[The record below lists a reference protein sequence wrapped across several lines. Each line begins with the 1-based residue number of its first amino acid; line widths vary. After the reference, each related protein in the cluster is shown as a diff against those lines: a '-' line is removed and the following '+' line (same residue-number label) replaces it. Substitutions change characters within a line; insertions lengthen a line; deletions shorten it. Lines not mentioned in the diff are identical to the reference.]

1 MSRPIQIK
9 KHPFPSLLYLEW
21 TLLAIAALTA
31 VIPPPLRPF
40 GHKPPELSICS
51 VFPDLS
57 VCSILPQLSI
67 YSLIIFALMG
77 LRLPRSN
84 QITKVIYTAIE
95 IFLILTT
102 GLFGERFAR
111 LFPVLYIILVTRSC
125 LIFQLPGR
133 LFITTL
139 SFTLFLVTTQLKYQ
153 LFNFQASPQAQ
164 AQVQERSRFFSLNWS
179 LTFGLSLVFVLLMMN
194 AVLSERHSREKL
206 AIANEKLR
214 QYAMRI
220 ENQATLEERNRI
232 AREIHD
238 SLGHSLTA
246 LNLQLETALK
256 LWQSNPIRAETF
268 LATAKELGSKALKD
282 VRQSVSTMR
291 SNPLQEQSL
300 ELAIASLSEN
310 FHRFNG
316 ILPIY
321 QINLEYSLPPEIN
334 TAIYRITQESL
345 TNISKYAYATEIKLE
360 LTTIRGNL
368 RLIIQDNGRGFDL
381 RQNTTGFGLHSMRDR
396 TLAIG
401 GEFNINSAPGSGCK
415 ITVDIPLT
423 RLT

>member
-1 MSRPIQIK
+1 MNHPIQIK

-21 TLLAIAALTA
+21 TLLAITALTA
-31 VIPPPLRPF
+31 VIPPPLRRFRP
-40 GHKPPELSICS
+40 KPPELTICGL
-51 VFPDLS
+51 FPDLS
-57 VCSILPQLSI
+57 ICNFLPELSI
-67 YSLIIFALMG
+67 YSLIFFALMG
-77 LRLPRSN
+77 LRLPRGS
-84 QITKVIYTAIE
+84 QISKVIYTGIE
-95 IFLILTT
+95 ILLILTT

-111 LFPVLYIILVTRSC
+111 LFPFLYIILVTRSC
-125 LIFQLPGR
+125 LIFNLPGR
-133 LFITTL
+133 LFVTSL
-139 SFTLFLVTTQLKYQ
+139 SFGLFLFTTQLKYQ
-153 LFNFQASPQAQ
+153 LFNLQASSQAQ
-164 AQVQERSRFFSLNWS
+164 EKFRFLSLNWS
-179 LTFGLSLVFVLLMMN
+179 LVFGLSLVFVLLMMN

-214 QYAMRI
+214 EYAMRI

-256 LWQSNPIRAETF
+256 LWQSNPGKAETF

-300 ELAIASLSEN
+300 ERAIASLAEN
-310 FHRFNG
+310 FHRSNG

-321 QINLEYSLPPEIN
+321 QINLEYPLPPEIN

-345 TNISKYAYATEIKLE
+345 TNITKYASATEVKLE
-360 LTTIRGNL
+360 LATARGNL

-381 RQNTTGFGLHSMRDR
+381 GQNTTGFGLHSMRDR
-396 TLAIG
+396 TLALG
-401 GEFNINSAPGSGCK
+401 GDFNINSTPGSGCK
-415 ITVDIPLT
+415 ITVNIPLM
-423 RLT
+423 RLR

>member
-21 TLLAIAALTA
+21 ILLSITALIA
-31 VIPPPLRPF
+31 VIPPPVRRFRP
-40 GHKPPELSICS
+40 KLPELTICGL
-51 VFPDLS
+51 FPDLS
-57 VCSILPQLSI
+57 ICNLLPELSI
-67 YSLIIFALMG
+67 YSLIVFALMG
-77 LRLPRSN
+77 LKLPTSSN
-84 QITKVIYTAIE
+84 KNKIIYTSFE
-95 IFLILTT
+95 ILLILIT

-111 LFPVLYIILVTRSC
+111 LFPFLYIILVTRSC
-125 LIFQLPGR
+125 LIFKLPGR
-133 LFITTL
+133 LFVTSL
-139 SFTLFLVTTQLKYQ
+139 SFALFLFTTQLKYQ
-153 LFNFQASPQAQ
+153 MFNFQASPQAQ
-164 AQVQERSRFFSLNWS
+164 ERFRFLSLNWS
-179 LTFGLSLVFVLLMMN
+179 LVFGLSLVFVLLMMN

-214 QYAMRI
+214 EYAMQI

-256 LWQSNPIRAETF
+256 LWQSNPGKAETF
-268 LATAKELGSKALKD
+268 LATAKELGSKALND

-300 ELAIASLSEN
+300 ERAIASLAES
-310 FHRFNG
+310 FHRSNG

-321 QINLEYSLPPEIN
+321 QINLEYPLPPEIN

-345 TNISKYAYATEIKLE
+345 TNISKYAYATEVKLE
-360 LTTIRGNL
+360 LATARGNL

-381 RQNTTGFGLHSMRDR
+381 GQNTTGFGLHSMRDR
-396 TLAIG
+396 TLALG

-415 ITVDIPLT
+415 ITVNIPLT

>member
-1 MSRPIQIK
+1 MNRPIEIK

-21 TLLAIAALTA
+21 ILLAITALTA
-31 VIPPPLRPF
+31 VIPPPLRRF
-40 GHKPPELSICS
+40 GPKPPELSICS
-51 VFPDLS
+51 IFPDLS
-57 VCSILPQLSI
+57 ICNLLPELSI

-77 LRLPRSN
+77 LSLPKSN
-84 QITKVIYTAIE
+84 QIAKVIYTVLE
-95 IFLILTT
+95 IILILTT

-125 LIFQLPGR
+125 LIFKLPGR
-133 LFITTL
+133 LFVTSL
-139 SFTLFLVTTQLKYQ
+139 SFTLFLFTTQLKYQ
-153 LFNFQASPQAQ
+153 LFNYQASPQAQ
-164 AQVQERSRFFSLNWS
+164 ERARFFSWNWS
-179 LTFGLSLVFVLLMMN
+179 LTFGLSLVFVVLMMN

-256 LWQSNPIRAETF
+256 LWQSNPGKAETF

-291 SNPLQEQSL
+291 FNPLQEQSL
-300 ELAIASLSEN
+300 ERAIASLSES
-310 FHRFNG
+310 FHRSNG

-321 QINLEYSLPPEIN
+321 QINLESSLPPEIN

-345 TNISKYAYATEIKLE
+345 TNISKYASATEVKLE
-360 LTTIRGNL
+360 LTEIRGNL

-381 RQNTTGFGLHSMRDR
+381 GQNTTGFGLHSMRDR
-396 TLAIG
+396 TLALG

-415 ITVDIPLT
+415 ITVNIPLT

>member
-21 TLLAIAALTA
+21 TLLAITALTA
-31 VIPPPLRPF
+31 VIPPPLRQFRP
-40 GHKPPELSICS
+40 KPPELSICG

-57 VCSILPQLSI
+57 GCSILPQLSI

-77 LRLPRSN
+77 LTLPRNN
-84 QITKVIYTAIE
+84 QITKVVYTVIE
-95 IFLILTT
+95 ILLILMT

-111 LFPVLYIILVTRSC
+111 LFPFLYIILVTRSC

-133 LFITTL
+133 LFVTSL
-139 SFTLFLVTTQLKYQ
+139 SFSLFLFTTQLKYQ

-164 AQVQERSRFFSLNWS
+164 ERFRFLSLNWS
-179 LTFGLSLVFVLLMMN
+179 LVFGLSLVFVLLMMN

-256 LWQSNPIRAETF
+256 LWQSNPIKAETF

-310 FHRFNG
+310 FHHSNG

-360 LTTIRGNL
+360 LTTTRGNL

-381 RQNTTGFGLHSMRDR
+381 GQNTTGFGLHSMRDR

-415 ITVDIPLT
+415 ITVNIPLT

>member
-1 MSRPIQIK
+1 MSPPIQIK

-21 TLLAIAALTA
+21 TLLAITALTA
-31 VIPPPLRPF
+31 FIPPPLRRSRPRL
-40 GHKPPELSICS
+40 PELSICG

-57 VCSILPQLSI
+57 VCSILPELSI
-67 YSLIIFALMG
+67 YSLIVFALMG
-77 LRLPRSN
+77 LKLPKNS
-84 QITKVIYTAIE
+84 QTAKITYTVIE
-95 IFLILTT
+95 ILLILMI

-111 LFPVLYIILVTRSC
+111 LFPFLYIILVTRSC

-133 LFITTL
+133 LFITGL

-153 LFNFQASPQAQ
+153 LFSFQASPQAQ
-164 AQVQERSRFFSLNWS
+164 ERFRFLSLNWS
-179 LTFGLSLVFVLLMMN
+179 LVFGLSLVFVLLMMN

-214 QYAMRI
+214 QYTLRI

-256 LWQSNPIRAETF
+256 LWQSNPGKAETF
-268 LATAKELGSKALKD
+268 LATAKELGSKALND

-300 ELAIASLSEN
+300 ERAIASLLES
-310 FHRFNG
+310 FHRSNG
-316 ILPIY
+316 ILPFY
-321 QINLEYSLPPEIN
+321 QINIEYSLPPEIN

-345 TNISKYAYATEIKLE
+345 TNISKYAYATKVEFE
-360 LTTIRGNL
+360 LTTTRGNL
-368 RLIIQDNGRGFDL
+368 QLIIQDNGRGFDL
-381 RQNTTGFGLHSMRDR
+381 GQNTTGFGLHSMRDR

-401 GEFNINSAPGSGCK
+401 GEFNINSALGSGCK
-415 ITVDIPLT
+415 ITVNIPLA

>member
-1 MSRPIQIK
+1 MNYPIQIK

-21 TLLAIAALTA
+21 ILLAITALTA
-31 VIPPPLRPF
+31 VIPPPLRRFRP
-40 GHKPPELSICS
+40 KLPELTICS
-51 VFPDLS
+51 LFPDLS
-57 VCSILPQLSI
+57 ICNLLPELSI
-67 YSLIIFALMG
+67 YSLILFALMG
-77 LRLPRSN
+77 LRLPRSS
-84 QITKVIYTAIE
+84 QTYKVIYTSIE
-95 IFLILTT
+95 ILLILTT

-111 LFPVLYIILVTRSC
+111 LFPFLYIILVTRSC
-125 LIFQLPGR
+125 LIFNLPGR
-133 LFITTL
+133 LFVTSL
-139 SFTLFLVTTQLKYQ
+139 SFGLFLFTTQLKYQ
-153 LFNFQASPQAQ
+153 LFNLQASSQAQ
-164 AQVQERSRFFSLNWS
+164 EKFRFLSLNWS
-179 LTFGLSLVFVLLMMN
+179 LVFGLSLVFVLLMMN

-214 QYAMRI
+214 EYAMRI

-256 LWQSNPIRAETF
+256 LWQSNPGKAETF
-268 LATAKELGSKALKD
+268 LATAKELGSKALND

-300 ELAIASLSEN
+300 ERAIASLAEN
-310 FHRFNG
+310 FHRSNG

-321 QINLEYSLPPEIN
+321 QINLEYPLPPEIN

-345 TNISKYAYATEIKLE
+345 TNITKYAYATEVKLE
-360 LTTIRGNL
+360 LATIRGNL

-381 RQNTTGFGLHSMRDR
+381 EQNTTGFGLHSMRDR
-396 TLAIG
+396 TLALG
-401 GEFNINSAPGSGCK
+401 GDFNINSTPGSGCK
-415 ITVDIPLT
+415 ITVNIPLM
-423 RLT
+423 RLR

>member
-1 MSRPIQIK
+1 MSILIQIK

-21 TLLAIAALTA
+21 ILLAITALTA
-31 VIPPPLRPF
+31 VIPPPLRRF
-40 GHKPPELSICS
+40 HHKPPELSICS

-57 VCSILPQLSI
+57 ICNLLPELSI
-67 YSLIIFALMG
+67 YTLIIFALMG
-77 LRLPRSN
+77 LWLPKSN
-84 QITKVIYTAIE
+84 QRTKVIYTI
-95 IFLILTT
+95 IQILLILMT

-111 LFPVLYIILVTRSC
+111 LFPFLYIILVTRSC

-133 LFITTL
+133 LFITGL
-139 SFTLFLVTTQLKYQ
+139 SFTLFLLTTQLKYQ
-153 LFNFQASPQAQ
+153 LFSLQSSSQAQ
-164 AQVQERSRFFSLNWS
+164 ERFRFFSLNWS
-179 LTFGLSLVFVLLMMN
+179 LGFALSLVFVLLMMN

-214 QYAMRI
+214 QYATRI

-256 LWQSNPIRAETF
+256 LWQSNPVKAETF

-282 VRQSVSTMR
+282 VRQSVSAMR
-291 SNPLQEQSL
+291 FNPLQEQSL
-300 ELAIASLSEN
+300 ELAIASLAEN
-310 FHRFNG
+310 FHRSNG

-321 QINLEYSLPPEIN
+321 QINLEYPLPPEIN
-334 TAIYRITQESL
+334 TGIYRITQESL
-345 TNISKYAYATEIKLE
+345 TNIFKYAYPTEVKLE
-360 LTTIRGNL
+360 LTTARGNL
-368 RLIIQDNGRGFDL
+368 RLIIQDNGRGFDV

-396 TLAIG
+396 TLALG
-401 GEFNINSAPGSGCK
+401 GEFNINSTPGSGCK
-415 ITVDIPLT
+415 ITVNIPLT
-423 RLT
+423 RL

>member
-21 TLLAIAALTA
+21 TLLAITALTA
-31 VIPPPLRPF
+31 VIPPPLRRFRP
-40 GHKPPELSICS
+40 KPPELSICS
-51 VFPDLS
+51 AFPDLS
-57 VCSILPQLSI
+57 VCSILPELSI
-67 YSLIIFALMG
+67 CSLIIFALMG
-77 LRLPRSN
+77 LRLPRNN

-95 IFLILTT
+95 ILLILII

-111 LFPVLYIILVTRSC
+111 LFPFLYIILVTRSC
-125 LIFQLPGR
+125 LIFQLNGR
-133 LFITTL
+133 LFVTALSFALYLITT
-139 SFTLFLVTTQLKYQ
+139 QIKYQ

-164 AQVQERSRFFSLNWS
+164 ERYRFLILNSSLV
-179 LTFGLSLVFVLLMMN
+179 FGLSLVFVLLMMN
-194 AVLSERHSREKL
+194 AVLSERQSREKL
-206 AIANEKLR
+206 ALANEKLR
-214 QYAMRI
+214 QYAMQI

-256 LWQSNPIRAETF
+256 LWQSNPGKAETF

-300 ELAIASLSEN
+300 EDAIASISKN

-345 TNISKYAYATEIKLE
+345 TNISKYAYATEVKLE
-360 LTTIRGNL
+360 LTTTKGNL
-368 RLIIQDNGRGFDL
+368 QLIIQDNGKGFDVG
-381 RQNTTGFGLHSMRDR
+381 QNTTGFGLHSMRDR
-396 TLAIG
+396 TLALG
-401 GEFNINSAPGSGCK
+401 GKFNINSTLGSGCK
-415 ITVDIPLT
+415 ITVNIPLT

>member
-1 MSRPIQIK
+1 MNHPIEIK

-21 TLLAIAALTA
+21 ILLAITALTA
-31 VIPPPLRPF
+31 VIPPPLRRF
-40 GHKPPELSICS
+40 GPKPPELSICGI
-51 VFPDLS
+51 FPDLS
-57 VCSILPQLSI
+57 ICNLLPELSI

-77 LRLPRSN
+77 LSLPKSN
-84 QITKVIYTAIE
+84 QITKVIYTVLE
-95 IFLILTT
+95 IILILTT

-125 LIFQLPGR
+125 LIFKLPGR
-133 LFITTL
+133 LFVTSL
-139 SFTLFLVTTQLKYQ
+139 SFTLFLFTTQLKYQ
-153 LFNFQASPQAQ
+153 LFNYQASPQAQ
-164 AQVQERSRFFSLNWS
+164 ERARFFSWNWS
-179 LTFGLSLVFVLLMMN
+179 LTFGLSLVFVVLMMN

-214 QYAMRI
+214 QYAMQI

-256 LWQSNPIRAETF
+256 LWQSNPGKAETF

-291 SNPLQEQSL
+291 FNPLQEQSL
-300 ELAIASLSEN
+300 ERAIASLSES
-310 FHRFNG
+310 FHRSNG

-321 QINLEYSLPPEIN
+321 QINLESSLPPEIN

-345 TNISKYAYATEIKLE
+345 TNISKYAYATEVKLE
-360 LTTIRGNL
+360 LTEIRGNL

-381 RQNTTGFGLHSMRDR
+381 GQNTTGFGLHSMRDR
-396 TLAIG
+396 TLALG
-401 GEFNINSAPGSGCK
+401 GEFNINSTPGSGCK
-415 ITVDIPLT
+415 ITVNIPLT

>member
-21 TLLAIAALTA
+21 ILLSITALIA
-31 VIPPPLRPF
+31 VIPPPVRRRP
-40 GHKPPELSICS
+40 KLPELTICGL
-51 VFPDLS
+51 FPDLS
-57 VCSILPQLSI
+57 VCNLLPELSI
-67 YSLIIFALMG
+67 YSLIVFALMG
-77 LRLPRSN
+77 LKLPASSN
-84 QITKVIYTAIE
+84 RNKIIYTVFGIL
-95 IFLILTT
+95 LILIT

-111 LFPVLYIILVTRSC
+111 LFPFLYIILVTRSC
-125 LIFQLPGR
+125 LIFKLPGR
-133 LFITTL
+133 LFVTSL
-139 SFTLFLVTTQLKYQ
+139 SFALFLFTTQLKYQ
-153 LFNFQASPQAQ
+153 MFNFQASPQAQ
-164 AQVQERSRFFSLNWS
+164 ERFRFLSLNWS
-179 LTFGLSLVFVLLMMN
+179 LVFGLSLVFVLLMMN

-214 QYAMRI
+214 QYAMQI

-256 LWQSNPIRAETF
+256 LWQSNPGKAETF
-268 LATAKELGSKALKD
+268 LATAKELGSKALND

-300 ELAIASLSEN
+300 ERAIASLAES
-310 FHRFNG
+310 FHRSNG

-321 QINLEYSLPPEIN
+321 QINLEYPLPPEIN

-345 TNISKYAYATEIKLE
+345 TNISKYAYATEVKLE
-360 LTTIRGNL
+360 LATARGNL
-368 RLIIQDNGRGFDL
+368 RLIILDNGRGFDL
-381 RQNTTGFGLHSMRDR
+381 GQNTTGFGLHSMRDR
-396 TLAIG
+396 TLALG

-415 ITVDIPLT
+415 ITVNIPLT

>member
-1 MSRPIQIK
+1 MNHPIKIK

-21 TLLAIAALTA
+21 ILLAITALTA
-31 VIPPPLRPF
+31 VIPPPLRRFRP
-40 GHKPPELSICS
+40 KPPELTICGL
-51 VFPDLS
+51 FPDLS
-57 VCSILPQLSI
+57 ICDLLPELSI
-67 YSLIIFALMG
+67 YSLILFALMG

-84 QITKVIYTAIE
+84 QIYKVIYTVIE
-95 IFLILTT
+95 VLLILIT
-102 GLFGERFAR
+102 GLFGERFSR
-111 LFPVLYIILVTRSC
+111 LFPFLYIILVTRSC
-125 LIFQLPGR
+125 LVFNLPGR
-133 LFITTL
+133 LFVTSL
-139 SFTLFLVTTQLKYQ
+139 SFVLFLLTTQLKYQ
-153 LFNFQASPQAQ
+153 LFNLQTSPQAQ
-164 AQVQERSRFFSLNWS
+164 EKFRFLILNSSLV
-179 LTFGLSLVFVLLMMN
+179 FGLSLVFVLLMMN

-214 QYAMRI
+214 EYAMRI

-256 LWQSNPIRAETF
+256 LWQSNPGKAETF

-300 ELAIASLSEN
+300 ERAIASLLEN
-310 FHRFNG
+310 FHRSNG

-345 TNISKYAYATEIKLE
+345 TNITKYAYATEIKLE
-360 LTTIRGNL
+360 LATARGNL

-381 RQNTTGFGLHSMRDR
+381 GQNTTGFGLHSMRDR
-396 TLAIG
+396 TLALG

-415 ITVDIPLT
+415 ITVNIPLM
-423 RLT
+423 RLR

>member
-21 TLLAIAALTA
+21 ILLSITALIA
-31 VIPPPLRPF
+31 VIPPPLRRFRP
-40 GHKPPELSICS
+40 KLPEITICGL
-51 VFPDLS
+51 FPDLS
-57 VCSILPQLSI
+57 ICNLLPELSI
-67 YSLIIFALMG
+67 YSLIVFALMG
-77 LRLPRSN
+77 LKLPTSSN
-84 QITKVIYTAIE
+84 RNKIIYTLFGIL
-95 IFLILTT
+95 LILIT

-111 LFPVLYIILVTRSC
+111 LFPFLYIILVTRSC
-125 LIFQLPGR
+125 LIFKLPGR
-133 LFITTL
+133 LFVTSL
-139 SFTLFLVTTQLKYQ
+139 SFTLFLFTTQLKYQ
-153 LFNFQASPQAQ
+153 MFNFQASPQAQ
-164 AQVQERSRFFSLNWS
+164 ERFRFLSLNWS
-179 LTFGLSLVFVLLMMN
+179 LVFGLSLVFVLLMMN

-214 QYAMRI
+214 QYAMQI

-256 LWQSNPIRAETF
+256 LWQSNPGKAETF
-268 LATAKELGSKALKD
+268 LATAKELGSKALND

-300 ELAIASLSEN
+300 ERAIASLAES
-310 FHRFNG
+310 FHRSNG

-321 QINLEYSLPPEIN
+321 QINLEYPLPPEIN

-345 TNISKYAYATEIKLE
+345 TNISKYAYATEVKLE
-360 LTTIRGNL
+360 LATARGNL

-381 RQNTTGFGLHSMRDR
+381 GQNTTGFGLHSMRDR
-396 TLAIG
+396 TLALG

-415 ITVDIPLT
+415 ITVNIPLT

>member
-1 MSRPIQIK
+1 MSRPIEIK

-21 TLLAIAALTA
+21 TLLAITALTA
-31 VIPPPLRPF
+31 VIPPPLRRFRP
-40 GHKPPELSICS
+40 KPLELSICGA
-51 VFPDLS
+51 FPDLS
-57 VCSILPQLSI
+57 VCSILPELSI
-67 YSLIIFALMG
+67 YSLIIFAAMG
-77 LRLPRSN
+77 LTLPRKN
-84 QITKVIYTAIE
+84 QTTKVIYTVIE
-95 IFLILTT
+95 ILLILII

-111 LFPVLYIILVTRSC
+111 LFPFLYIILVTRSC
-125 LIFQLPGR
+125 LIFQLNGR
-133 LFITTL
+133 LFVTSL
-139 SFTLFLVTTQLKYQ
+139 SFALFLVTTQLKYQ

-164 AQVQERSRFFSLNWS
+164 ERYRFLILNSSLV
-179 LTFGLSLVFVLLMMN
+179 FGLSLVFVLLMMN
-194 AVLSERHSREKL
+194 AVLSERQSREKL
-206 AIANEKLR
+206 ALANDKLR
-214 QYAMRI
+214 QYAMQI

-256 LWQSNPIRAETF
+256 LWQSNPGKAETF

-300 ELAIASLSEN
+300 EDAIASLSEN
-310 FHRFNG
+310 FYRFNG

-321 QINLEYSLPPEIN
+321 KINLEYSLPPEIN

-345 TNISKYAYATEIKLE
+345 TNISKYAYATEVKLE
-360 LTTIRGNL
+360 LTTTKGNL
-368 RLIIQDNGRGFDL
+368 QLIIQDNGKGFDVG
-381 RQNTTGFGLHSMRDR
+381 QNTTGFGLHSMRDR
-396 TLAIG
+396 TLALG
-401 GEFNINSAPGSGCK
+401 GQFNINSALGSGCK
-415 ITVDIPLT
+415 ITVNIPLT

>member
-1 MSRPIQIK
+1 MNSQFKIN

-21 TLLAIAALTA
+21 ILLAITALTA
-31 VIPPPLRPF
+31 VIPPPLRRFHP
-40 GHKPPELSICS
+40 KPPELSICGT
-51 VFPDLS
+51 FPNLS
-57 VCSILPQLSI
+57 VCNLLPELSI
-67 YSLIIFALMG
+67 YSLVIFALMG
-77 LRLPRSN
+77 LILP
-84 QITKVIYTAIE
+84 TKSKTSKIIYTITE
-95 IFLILTT
+95 ISLILTT

-111 LFPVLYIILVTRSC
+111 LFPFLYIILVTRSC
-125 LIFQLPGR
+125 LIFNLPGR
-133 LFITTL
+133 LFVTSL
-139 SFTLFLVTTQLKYQ
+139 SFTLFLFTTQLKYQ
-153 LFNFQASPQAQ
+153 LFNLQASPQAQ
-164 AQVQERSRFFSLNWS
+164 EKFRFLSLNWS
-179 LTFGLSLVFVLLMMN
+179 LVFGLSLVFVLLMMN

-214 QYAMRI
+214 EYAMRV

-256 LWQSNPIRAETF
+256 LWQSNPGKAETF

-291 SNPLQEQSL
+291 YNPLQEQSL
-300 ELAIASLSEN
+300 DSAIASLSEN
-310 FHRFNG
+310 FHRSNG
-316 ILPIY
+316 ILPIC

-334 TAIYRITQESL
+334 TAIYRIIQESL
-345 TNISKYAYATEIKLE
+345 TNITKYGYATEVKLE
-360 LTTIRGNL
+360 LTTTRGNL

-381 RQNTTGFGLHSMRDR
+381 GQNTTGFGLHSMRDR
-396 TLAIG
+396 TLALG

-415 ITVDIPLT
+415 ITVNIPLM
-423 RLT
+423 RLR

>member
-1 MSRPIQIK
+1 MNYPIQIK

-21 TLLAIAALTA
+21 TLLAITALIA
-31 VIPPPLRPF
+31 VIPPPLRRFRP
-40 GHKPPELSICS
+40 KLPELTICGL
-51 VFPDLS
+51 FPDLS
-57 VCSILPQLSI
+57 ICNFLPELSI

-77 LRLPRSN
+77 LRLPKNN
-84 QITKVIYTAIE
+84 QKSKIIYTAIE
-95 IFLILTT
+95 ILLILTT

-111 LFPVLYIILVTRSC
+111 LFPFLYIILVTRSC
-125 LIFQLPGR
+125 LIFQLNGR
-133 LFITTL
+133 LFVTSL
-139 SFTLFLVTTQLKYQ
+139 SFALFLVTLQLKYQ

-164 AQVQERSRFFSLNWS
+164 ERYRFLILNSSLV
-179 LTFGLSLVFVLLMMN
+179 FGLSLVFVLLMMN
-194 AVLSERHSREKL
+194 AVLSERQSREKL

-214 QYAMRI
+214 EYAMRI

-256 LWQSNPIRAETF
+256 LWQSNPAKAEAF
-268 LATAKELGSKALKD
+268 LATAKELGSKALND

-300 ELAIASLSEN
+300 ERAIASLAEN
-310 FHRFNG
+310 FHRSNG
-316 ILPIY
+316 ILPIC

-345 TNISKYAYATEIKLE
+345 TNITKYAYATEVKLE
-360 LTTIRGNL
+360 LTTIRENL
-368 RLIIQDNGRGFDL
+368 RLRIQDNGRGFDL
-381 RQNTTGFGLHSMRDR
+381 GQNTTGFGLHSMRDR
-396 TLAIG
+396 TLALG
-401 GEFNINSAPGSGCK
+401 GDFNINSTPGFGCK
-415 ITVDIPLT
+415 ITVNIPLM
-423 RLT
+423 RLR

>member
-1 MSRPIQIK
+1 MSHPISIK

-21 TLLAIAALTA
+21 ILLTITALIG
-31 VIPPPLRPF
+31 VIPPPLRRFRPR
-40 GHKPPELSICS
+40 HTELSICGA
-51 VFPDLS
+51 FPDLS
-57 VCSILPQLSI
+57 ICNLLPELSI

-77 LRLPRSN
+77 LWLPKNNRKS
-84 QITKVIYTAIE
+84 KLIYTI
-95 IFLILTT
+95 IQIILILLT
-102 GLFGERFAR
+102 GLVGERFAR
-111 LFPVLYIILVTRSC
+111 LFPFLYIILVTRSC

-133 LFITTL
+133 LFMTSL
-139 SFTLFLVTTQLKYQ
+139 SFTLFLLTTQLKYQ
-153 LFNFQASPQAQ
+153 LFSFQSSPQAQ
-164 AQVQERSRFFSLNWS
+164 ERFRFLSLNWS
-179 LTFGLSLVFVLLMMN
+179 LVFGLSLVFVLLMMN

-256 LWQSNPIRAETF
+256 LWPSNPMKAETF

-300 ELAIASLSEN
+300 ERAIAGLAED
-310 FHRFNG
+310 FHRSNG

-345 TNISKYAYATEIKLE
+345 TNISKYASATEIKIE
-360 LTTIRGNL
+360 LTTIRSNL
-368 RLIIQDNGRGFDL
+368 RLIIQDNGRGFDIN
-381 RQNTTGFGLHSMRDR
+381 QNTTGFGLHSMRDR
-396 TLAIG
+396 TLALG
-401 GEFNINSAPGSGCK
+401 GEFNINTTPGYGCK
-415 ITVDIPLT
+415 ITVHIPLT

>member
-1 MSRPIQIK
+1 MNYPIQIK

-21 TLLAIAALTA
+21 ILLAITALIA
-31 VIPPPLRPF
+31 VIPPPLRRFRP
-40 GHKPPELSICS
+40 KLPELTICS
-51 VFPDLS
+51 LFPDLS
-57 VCSILPQLSI
+57 ICNLLPELSI
-67 YSLIIFALMG
+67 YSLILFALMG
-77 LRLPRSN
+77 LRLPKSS
-84 QITKVIYTAIE
+84 QTSKVIYTVIE
-95 IFLILTT
+95 ILLILIT

-111 LFPVLYIILVTRSC
+111 LFPFLYIILVTRSC
-125 LIFQLPGR
+125 LIFNLPGR
-133 LFITTL
+133 LFVTSL
-139 SFTLFLVTTQLKYQ
+139 SFGLFLFTTQLKYQ
-153 LFNFQASPQAQ
+153 LFNLQASSQAQ
-164 AQVQERSRFFSLNWS
+164 EKFRFLTLNWS
-179 LTFGLSLVFVLLMMN
+179 LVFGLSLVFVLLMMN

-214 QYAMRI
+214 EYAMRI

-256 LWQSNPIRAETF
+256 LWQSNPGKAETF
-268 LATAKELGSKALKD
+268 LATAKELGSKALND

-300 ELAIASLSEN
+300 ERAIASLAEN
-310 FHRFNG
+310 FHRSNG
-316 ILPIY
+316 ILPIC

-345 TNISKYAYATEIKLE
+345 TNITKYAYATEVKLE
-360 LTTIRGNL
+360 LATIRGNL

-381 RQNTTGFGLHSMRDR
+381 GQNTTGFGLHSMRDR
-396 TLAIG
+396 TLALG
-401 GEFNINSAPGSGCK
+401 GDFNINSTPGSGCK
-415 ITVDIPLT
+415 ITVNIPLM
-423 RLT
+423 RLR

>member
-1 MSRPIQIK
+1 MSHPIQIK

-21 TLLAIAALTA
+21 ILLSITALIA
-31 VIPPPLRPF
+31 VIPPPVRRFRP
-40 GHKPPELSICS
+40 KLPELTICGL
-51 VFPDLS
+51 FPDLS
-57 VCSILPQLSI
+57 ICNLLPELSI
-67 YSLIIFALMG
+67 YSLIVFALMG
-77 LRLPRSN
+77 LKLPTSSN
-84 QITKVIYTAIE
+84 RNKIIYTVFGIL
-95 IFLILTT
+95 LILIT

-111 LFPVLYIILVTRSC
+111 LFPFLYIILVTRSC
-125 LIFQLPGR
+125 LIFKLPGR
-133 LFITTL
+133 LFVTSL
-139 SFTLFLVTTQLKYQ
+139 SFALFLFTTQLKYQ
-153 LFNFQASPQAQ
+153 MFNFQASPQAQ
-164 AQVQERSRFFSLNWS
+164 ERFRFLSLNWS
-179 LTFGLSLVFVLLMMN
+179 LVFGLSLVFVLLMMN

-214 QYAMRI
+214 QYAMQI

-256 LWQSNPIRAETF
+256 LWQSNPGKAETF
-268 LATAKELGSKALKD
+268 LATAKELGSKALND

-300 ELAIASLSEN
+300 EHAIASLAES
-310 FHRFNG
+310 FHRSNG

-321 QINLEYSLPPEIN
+321 QINLEYPLPPEIN

-345 TNISKYAYATEIKLE
+345 TNISKYAYATEVKLE
-360 LTTIRGNL
+360 LATARGNL

-381 RQNTTGFGLHSMRDR
+381 GQNTTGFGLHSMRDR
-396 TLAIG
+396 TLALG

-415 ITVDIPLT
+415 ITVNIPLT

>member
-21 TLLAIAALTA
+21 TLLAITALTA
-31 VIPPPLRPF
+31 VIPPPLRQFHPK
-40 GHKPPELSICS
+40 HPPPELSICG

-57 VCSILPQLSI
+57 VCSILPELSI

-77 LRLPRSN
+77 LILPSSN
-84 QITKVIYTAIE
+84 QLTKVIYTAIE
-95 IFLILTT
+95 ILLILTT

-139 SFTLFLVTTQLKYQ
+139 SFALFLVTTQLKYQ

-164 AQVQERSRFFSLNWS
+164 ERSRFFSFNWS

-300 ELAIASLSEN
+300 ERAIASLSEN
-310 FHRFNG
+310 FHRSNG

-345 TNISKYAYATEIKLE
+345 TNISKYAQATEVKLE
-360 LTTIRGNL
+360 LTEMRGNL

-415 ITVDIPLT
+415 ITVNIPLT
-423 RLT
+423 RLI

>member
-1 MSRPIQIK
+1 MNSQFKIN

-21 TLLAIAALTA
+21 ILLAITALTA
-31 VIPPPLRPF
+31 VIPPPLRRFHP
-40 GHKPPELSICS
+40 KPPELSICGT
-51 VFPDLS
+51 FPDLS
-57 VCSILPQLSI
+57 VCNLLPELSI
-67 YSLIIFALMG
+67 YSLVIFALMG
-77 LRLPRSN
+77 LILP
-84 QITKVIYTAIE
+84 TKSKTSKIIYTVVE
-95 IFLILTT
+95 ISLILTT

-111 LFPVLYIILVTRSC
+111 LFPFLYIILVTRSC
-125 LIFQLPGR
+125 LIFNLPGR
-133 LFITTL
+133 LFVTSL
-139 SFTLFLVTTQLKYQ
+139 SFTLFLFTTQLKYQ
-153 LFNFQASPQAQ
+153 LFNLQASPQAQ
-164 AQVQERSRFFSLNWS
+164 EKFRFLSLNWS
-179 LTFGLSLVFVLLMMN
+179 LVFGLSLVFVLLMMN

-214 QYAMRI
+214 EYAMRI

-256 LWQSNPIRAETF
+256 LWQSNPGKAETF

-291 SNPLQEQSL
+291 YNPLQEQSL
-300 ELAIASLSEN
+300 DSAIASLSEN
-310 FHRFNG
+310 FHRSNG
-316 ILPIY
+316 ILPIC

-334 TAIYRITQESL
+334 TAIYRIIQESL
-345 TNISKYAYATEIKLE
+345 TNITKYGYATEVKLE
-360 LTTIRGNL
+360 LTTTRGNL

-381 RQNTTGFGLHSMRDR
+381 GQNTTGFGLHSMRDR
-396 TLAIG
+396 TLALG

-415 ITVDIPLT
+415 ITVNIPLM
-423 RLT
+423 RLR

>member
-1 MSRPIQIK
+1 MNSQFKIN

-21 TLLAIAALTA
+21 ILLAITALTA
-31 VIPPPLRPF
+31 VIPPPLRRFHP
-40 GHKPPELSICS
+40 KPPELSICGT
-51 VFPDLS
+51 FPDLS
-57 VCSILPQLSI
+57 VCNLLPELSI
-67 YSLIIFALMG
+67 YSLVIFALMG
-77 LRLPRSN
+77 LILP
-84 QITKVIYTAIE
+84 TKSKTSKIIYTVVE
-95 IFLILTT
+95 ILLILTT

-111 LFPVLYIILVTRSC
+111 LFPFLYIILVTRSC
-125 LIFQLPGR
+125 LIFNLPGR
-133 LFITTL
+133 LFVTSL
-139 SFTLFLVTTQLKYQ
+139 SFTLFLFTTQLKYQ
-153 LFNFQASPQAQ
+153 LFNLQASPQAQ
-164 AQVQERSRFFSLNWS
+164 EKFRFLSLNWS
-179 LTFGLSLVFVLLMMN
+179 LVFGLSLVFVLLMMN

-214 QYAMRI
+214 EYAMRI

-256 LWQSNPIRAETF
+256 LWQSNPGKAETF

-291 SNPLQEQSL
+291 YNPLQEQSL
-300 ELAIASLSEN
+300 DSAIASLSEN
-310 FHRFNG
+310 FHRSNG
-316 ILPIY
+316 ILPIC

-334 TAIYRITQESL
+334 TAIYRIIQESL
-345 TNISKYAYATEIKLE
+345 TNITKYGYATEVKLE
-360 LTTIRGNL
+360 LTTTRGNL

-381 RQNTTGFGLHSMRDR
+381 GQNTTGFGLHSMRDR
-396 TLAIG
+396 TLALG

-415 ITVDIPLT
+415 ITVNIPLM
-423 RLT
+423 RLR

>member
-21 TLLAIAALTA
+21 ILLSITALIA
-31 VIPPPLRPF
+31 VIPPPVRRRP
-40 GHKPPELSICS
+40 KLPELTICGL
-51 VFPDLS
+51 FPDLS
-57 VCSILPQLSI
+57 ICNLLPELSI
-67 YSLIIFALMG
+67 YSLIVFALMG
-77 LRLPRSN
+77 LKLPTSSN
-84 QITKVIYTAIE
+84 RNKIIYT
-95 IFLILTT
+95 IFGILLILIT

-111 LFPVLYIILVTRSC
+111 LFPFLYIILVTRSC
-125 LIFQLPGR
+125 LIFKLPGR
-133 LFITTL
+133 LFVTSL
-139 SFTLFLVTTQLKYQ
+139 SFTLFLFTTQLKYQ
-153 LFNFQASPQAQ
+153 MFNFQASPQAQ
-164 AQVQERSRFFSLNWS
+164 ERFRFLSLNWS
-179 LTFGLSLVFVLLMMN
+179 LVFGLSLVFVLLMMN

-214 QYAMRI
+214 QYAMQI

-256 LWQSNPIRAETF
+256 LWQSNPGKAETF
-268 LATAKELGSKALKD
+268 LATAKELGSKALND

-300 ELAIASLSEN
+300 ERAIASLAES
-310 FHRFNG
+310 FHRSNG

-321 QINLEYSLPPEIN
+321 QINLEYPLPPEIN

-345 TNISKYAYATEIKLE
+345 TNISKYAYATEVKLE
-360 LTTIRGNL
+360 LATARGNL

-381 RQNTTGFGLHSMRDR
+381 GQNTTGFGLHSMRDR
-396 TLAIG
+396 TLALG

-415 ITVDIPLT
+415 ITVNIPLT

>member
-1 MSRPIQIK
+1 MNRSIQIK

-21 TLLAIAALTA
+21 ILLTITALIA
-31 VIPPPLRPF
+31 VIPPPLRRFRPRS
-40 GHKPPELSICS
+40 PELSICGT
-51 VFPDLS
+51 FPDLS
-57 VCSILPQLSI
+57 ICNLLPELSI
-67 YSLIIFALMG
+67 YSLIVFALMG
-77 LRLPRSN
+77 LILPSNN
-84 QITKVIYTAIE
+84 QISKVIYTVVE
-95 IFLILTT
+95 ILLILTT
-102 GLFGERFAR
+102 GLFGERFSR
-111 LFPVLYIILVTRSC
+111 LFPFLYIILVTRSC
-125 LIFQLPGR
+125 LIFKLPGR
-133 LFITTL
+133 LFVTSL
-139 SFTLFLVTTQLKYQ
+139 SFILFLLTTQLKYQ

-164 AQVQERSRFFSLNWS
+164 ERSRFFSLNWS
-179 LTFGLSLVFVLLMMN
+179 LVFGLSLVFVLLMMN

-214 QYAMRI
+214 QYAMQI

-256 LWQSNPIRAETF
+256 LWQSNPSKAETF

-300 ELAIASLSEN
+300 ELAIASLSES
-310 FHRFNG
+310 FYRSNG

-321 QINLEYSLPPEIN
+321 QINLQYSLPPEIN

-345 TNISKYAYATEIKLE
+345 TNISKYAQATEVKLE
-360 LTTIRGNL
+360 LTEMRGNL
-368 RLIIQDNGRGFDL
+368 RLIIQDNGRGFAL
-381 RQNTTGFGLHSMRDR
+381 GQNTTGFGLHSMRDR
-396 TLAIG
+396 TLALG
-401 GEFNINSAPGSGCK
+401 GEFNINSALGSGCK
-415 ITVDIPLT
+415 ITVNIPLA

>member
-21 TLLAIAALTA
+21 ILLSITALIA
-31 VIPPPLRPF
+31 VIPPPLRRFRP
-40 GHKPPELSICS
+40 KLPEITICGL
-51 VFPDLS
+51 FPDLS
-57 VCSILPQLSI
+57 ICNLLPELSI
-67 YSLIIFALMG
+67 YSLIVFALMG
-77 LRLPRSN
+77 LKLPTGSN
-84 QITKVIYTAIE
+84 RNKIIYTITG
-95 IFLILTT
+95 ILLILIT

-111 LFPVLYIILVTRSC
+111 LFPFLYIILVTRSC
-125 LIFQLPGR
+125 LIFKLPGR
-133 LFITTL
+133 LFVTSL
-139 SFTLFLVTTQLKYQ
+139 SFTLFLFTTQLKYQ
-153 LFNFQASPQAQ
+153 MFNFQASPQAQ
-164 AQVQERSRFFSLNWS
+164 ERFRFLSLNWS
-179 LTFGLSLVFVLLMMN
+179 LVFGLSLVFVLLMMN

-214 QYAMRI
+214 QYAMQI

-256 LWQSNPIRAETF
+256 LWQSNPNKAETF
-268 LATAKELGSKALKD
+268 LATAKELGSKALND

-300 ELAIASLSEN
+300 ERAIASLAES
-310 FHRFNG
+310 FHRSNG

-321 QINLEYSLPPEIN
+321 QINLEYPLPPEIN

-345 TNISKYAYATEIKLE
+345 TNISKYAYATEVKLE
-360 LTTIRGNL
+360 LVTARGNL

-381 RQNTTGFGLHSMRDR
+381 GQNTTGFGLHSMRDR
-396 TLAIG
+396 TLALG

-415 ITVDIPLT
+415 ITVNIPLT

>member
-1 MSRPIQIK
+1 MNSQLKIN
-9 KHPFPSLLYLEW
+9 KHPFPSLLYLEGI
-21 TLLAIAALTA
+21 LLTITALIA
-31 VIPPPLRPF
+31 VIPPPLQRFRP
-40 GHKPPELSICS
+40 KPLEQSICG

-57 VCSILPQLSI
+57 VCNLLPELSI

-77 LRLPRSN
+77 LFLPIKSKKAK
-84 QITKVIYTAIE
+84 IIYTIVE
-95 IFLILTT
+95 IILILIT
-102 GLFGERFAR
+102 GFFGERFAR
-111 LFPVLYIILVTRSC
+111 VFPFLYIILVTRSC
-125 LIFQLPGR
+125 LIFNLPGR
-133 LFITTL
+133 LFVTSL
-139 SFTLFLVTTQLKYQ
+139 SFVLFLFTTQLKYQ

-164 AQVQERSRFFSLNWS
+164 ERYRFLILNSSLV
-179 LTFGLSLVFVLLMMN
+179 FCLSLVFVLLMMN

-214 QYAMRI
+214 EYAMRI

-256 LWQSNPIRAETF
+256 LWQSNPGKAETF

-291 SNPLQEQSL
+291 SNPLQEKSL
-300 ELAIASLSEN
+300 DVAIASLLEN
-310 FHRFNG
+310 FHRSNG

-321 QINLEYSLPPEIN
+321 QINLEYPLPPEIN

-345 TNISKYAYATEIKLE
+345 TNISKYAYATEVRLE
-360 LTTIRGNL
+360 LTTTRGNL
-368 RLIIQDNGRGFDL
+368 RLTIQDNGRGFDL
-381 RQNTTGFGLHSMRDR
+381 GQNTTGFGLHSMRDR
-396 TLAIG
+396 TLALG
-401 GEFNINSAPGSGCK
+401 GEFNINSTPGSGCK
-415 ITVDIPLT
+415 ITVNIPLM
-423 RLT
+423 RLR

>member
-21 TLLAIAALTA
+21 TLLAITALTA
-31 VIPPPLRPF
+31 VIPPPLRRFRP
-40 GHKPPELSICS
+40 KPPELSICGA
-51 VFPDLS
+51 FPDLS
-57 VCSILPQLSI
+57 VCSILPELSI
-67 YSLIIFALMG
+67 FSLIIFALMG
-77 LRLPRSN
+77 LRLPSN
-84 QITKVIYTAIE
+84 KQTTKVIYTVIE
-95 IFLILTT
+95 ILLILII

-111 LFPVLYIILVTRSC
+111 LFPFLYIILVTRSC

-133 LFITTL
+133 LFVTSL
-139 SFTLFLVTTQLKYQ
+139 SFTLFLITTQLKYQ

-164 AQVQERSRFFSLNWS
+164 ERYRFLILNSSLV
-179 LTFGLSLVFVLLMMN
+179 FGLSLVFVLLMMN
-194 AVLSERHSREKL
+194 AVLSERQSREKL
-206 AIANEKLR
+206 ALANEKLR
-214 QYAMRI
+214 QYAMQI

-256 LWQSNPIRAETF
+256 LWQSNPGKAETF

-300 ELAIASLSEN
+300 ERAIASLSEN
-310 FHRFNG
+310 FHRSNG

-321 QINLEYSLPPEIN
+321 KINLEYSLPPEIN

-345 TNISKYAYATEIKLE
+345 TNISKYAYATEVKLE
-360 LTTIRGNL
+360 LTTTRGNL

-381 RQNTTGFGLHSMRDR
+381 GQNTTGFGLHSMRDR
-396 TLAIG
+396 TLALG
-401 GEFNINSAPGSGCK
+401 GEFNISSTLGSGCK

-423 RLT
+423 RLA

>member
-21 TLLAIAALTA
+21 TLLAITALTA
-31 VIPPPLRPF
+31 VIPPPLRQFRP
-40 GHKPPELSICS
+40 KPPELSICG

-77 LRLPRSN
+77 LRLPSSN

-95 IFLILTT
+95 ILLILTT

-125 LIFQLPGR
+125 LIFKLPGR

-164 AQVQERSRFFSLNWS
+164 AQERSRFFSLNWS

-214 QYAMRI
+214 QYALRI

-291 SNPLQEQSL
+291 SNPLQDQSL
-300 ELAIASLSEN
+300 EHAIASLSEN
-310 FHRFNG
+310 FHRSNG

-345 TNISKYAYATEIKLE
+345 TNISKYADATEIKLE
-360 LTTIRGNL
+360 LTTTRGNL

-381 RQNTTGFGLHSMRDR
+381 GQNTTGFGLHSMRDR
-396 TLAIG
+396 TLATG

-415 ITVDIPLT
+415 ITVNIPLT

>member
-1 MSRPIQIK
+1 MNPLIQIK

-21 TLLAIAALTA
+21 ILLAITALTA
-31 VIPPPLRPF
+31 VIPPPLRRFHP
-40 GHKPPELSICS
+40 KPTEVTICGM
-51 VFPDLS
+51 FPDLS
-57 VCSILPQLSI
+57 ICGLLPELSI
-67 YSLIIFALMG
+67 YSLVIFALMG
-77 LRLPRSN
+77 LCLPRTN
-84 QITKVIYTAIE
+84 QVNKVIYTISE
-95 IFLILTT
+95 ILLILMT

-111 LFPVLYIILVTRSC
+111 LFPFLYIILVTRSC
-125 LIFQLPGR
+125 FIFQLPGR
-133 LFITTL
+133 LFVTSL
-139 SFTLFLVTTQLKYQ
+139 SFTLFLLTTQLKYQ
-153 LFNFQASPQAQ
+153 LFSFQSSPQAQ
-164 AQVQERSRFFSLNWS
+164 ERFRFLSLNWS
-179 LTFGLSLVFVLLMMN
+179 LGFGLSLVFVLLMMN

-256 LWQSNPIRAETF
+256 LWQSNPSKAETF
-268 LATAKELGSKALKD
+268 LTTAKELGSKALKD

-291 SNPLQEQSL
+291 FNPLQEQSL
-300 ELAIASLSEN
+300 EKAIASLAEN
-310 FHRFNG
+310 FHRSNG

-321 QINLEYSLPPEIN
+321 QINIEYSLPPEIN

-345 TNISKYAYATEIKLE
+345 TNISKYAYATEVKLE
-360 LTTIRGNL
+360 LTMTRGNL
-368 RLIIQDNGRGFDL
+368 RLIIQDNGRGFDVK
-381 RQNTTGFGLHSMRDR
+381 QNTTGFGLHSMRDR
-396 TLAIG
+396 TLALG
-401 GEFNINSAPGSGCK
+401 GEFNINSALGSGCK
-415 ITVDIPLT
+415 ITVNIPLT

>member
-1 MSRPIQIK
+1 MNYPIQIK

-21 TLLAIAALTA
+21 ILLAITALIA
-31 VIPPPLRPF
+31 VIPPPLRRFRP
-40 GHKPPELSICS
+40 KLPELTICS
-51 VFPDLS
+51 LFPDLS
-57 VCSILPQLSI
+57 ICNLLPELSI
-67 YSLIIFALMG
+67 YSLILFALMG
-77 LRLPRSN
+77 LRLPKSS
-84 QITKVIYTAIE
+84 QTSKVIYTVIE
-95 IFLILTT
+95 ILLILIT

-111 LFPVLYIILVTRSC
+111 LFPFLYIILVTRSC
-125 LIFQLPGR
+125 LIFNLPGR
-133 LFITTL
+133 LFVTSL
-139 SFTLFLVTTQLKYQ
+139 SFGLFLFTTQLKYQ
-153 LFNFQASPQAQ
+153 LFNLQASSQAQ
-164 AQVQERSRFFSLNWS
+164 EKFRFLTLNWS
-179 LTFGLSLVFVLLMMN
+179 LVFGLSLVFVLLMMN

-214 QYAMRI
+214 EYAMRI

-256 LWQSNPIRAETF
+256 LWQSNPGKAETF
-268 LATAKELGSKALKD
+268 LATAKELGSKALND

-300 ELAIASLSEN
+300 ERAIANLAEN
-310 FHRFNG
+310 FHRSNG
-316 ILPIY
+316 ILPIC

-345 TNISKYAYATEIKLE
+345 TNITKYAYATEVKLE
-360 LTTIRGNL
+360 LATIRGNL

-381 RQNTTGFGLHSMRDR
+381 GQNTTGFGLHSMRDR
-396 TLAIG
+396 TLALG
-401 GEFNINSAPGSGCK
+401 GDFNINSTPGSGCK
-415 ITVDIPLT
+415 ITVNIPLM
-423 RLT
+423 RLR

>member
-1 MSRPIQIK
+1 MNYPIQIK

-21 TLLAIAALTA
+21 ILLTITALIA
-31 VIPPPLRPF
+31 VIPPPLRRFRP
-40 GHKPPELSICS
+40 KLPELTICS
-51 VFPDLS
+51 LFPDLS
-57 VCSILPQLSI
+57 ICNLLPELSI
-67 YSLIIFALMG
+67 YSLILFALMG
-77 LRLPRSN
+77 LRLPKSS
-84 QITKVIYTAIE
+84 QTSKVIYTAIE
-95 IFLILTT
+95 ILLILIT

-111 LFPVLYIILVTRSC
+111 LFPFLYIILVTRSC
-125 LIFQLPGR
+125 LIFNLPGR
-133 LFITTL
+133 LFVTSL
-139 SFTLFLVTTQLKYQ
+139 SFGLFLFTTQLKYQ
-153 LFNFQASPQAQ
+153 LFNLQASSQAQ
-164 AQVQERSRFFSLNWS
+164 EKFRFLTLNWS
-179 LTFGLSLVFVLLMMN
+179 LVFGLSLVFVLLMMN

-214 QYAMRI
+214 EYAMRI

-256 LWQSNPIRAETF
+256 LWQSNPGKAETF

-300 ELAIASLSEN
+300 ERAIASLAEN
-310 FHRFNG
+310 FHRSNG
-316 ILPIY
+316 ILPIC

-345 TNISKYAYATEIKLE
+345 TNITKYAYATEVKLE
-360 LTTIRGNL
+360 LATIRGNL

-381 RQNTTGFGLHSMRDR
+381 GQNTTGFGLHSMRDR
-396 TLAIG
+396 TLALG
-401 GEFNINSAPGSGCK
+401 GDFNINSTPGSGCK
-415 ITVDIPLT
+415 IIVNIPLM
-423 RLT
+423 RLR

>member
-1 MSRPIQIK
+1 MNHQIQIK

-21 TLLAIAALTA
+21 ILLAITALTA
-31 VIPPPLRPF
+31 VIPPPLRRFRP
-40 GHKPPELSICS
+40 KPPELTICGL
-51 VFPDLS
+51 FPDLS
-57 VCSILPQLSI
+57 MCNLLPEVSI
-67 YSLIIFALMG
+67 YSLILFALMG

-84 QITKVIYTAIE
+84 QIYKVIYTVIE
-95 IFLILTT
+95 VLLILIT
-102 GLFGERFAR
+102 GLFGERFSR
-111 LFPVLYIILVTRSC
+111 LFPFLYIILVTRSC
-125 LIFQLPGR
+125 LVFNLPGR
-133 LFITTL
+133 VFVTSL
-139 SFTLFLVTTQLKYQ
+139 SFVLFLFTTQLKYQ
-153 LFNFQASPQAQ
+153 LFNLQTSPQAQ
-164 AQVQERSRFFSLNWS
+164 EKFRFLILNSSLV
-179 LTFGLSLVFVLLMMN
+179 FGLSLVFVLLMMN

-214 QYAMRI
+214 EYAMRI

-256 LWQSNPIRAETF
+256 LWQSNPGKAEAF

-300 ELAIASLSEN
+300 ERAIASLLEN
-310 FHRFNG
+310 FHRSNG

-345 TNISKYAYATEIKLE
+345 TNITKYAYATEIKLE
-360 LTTIRGNL
+360 LATARGNL

-381 RQNTTGFGLHSMRDR
+381 GQNTTGFGLHSMRDR
-396 TLAIG
+396 TLALG
-401 GEFNINSAPGSGCK
+401 GEFNINSAPSSGCK
-415 ITVDIPLT
+415 ITVNIPLM
-423 RLT
+423 RLR

>member
-1 MSRPIQIK
+1 MNRPIEIK

-21 TLLAIAALTA
+21 ILLAITALTA
-31 VIPPPLRPF
+31 VIPPPLRRF
-40 GHKPPELSICS
+40 GPKPPELSICS
-51 VFPDLS
+51 IFPDLS
-57 VCSILPQLSI
+57 ICNLLPELSI

-77 LRLPRSN
+77 LRLPQSN
-84 QITKVIYTAIE
+84 QITKVIYTVLE
-95 IFLILTT
+95 IILILTT

-125 LIFQLPGR
+125 LIFKLPGR

-139 SFTLFLVTTQLKYQ
+139 SFTLFLITTQLKYQ
-153 LFNFQASPQAQ
+153 LFNYQASPQAQ
-164 AQVQERSRFFSLNWS
+164 ERARFFSWNWS

-214 QYAMRI
+214 QYAMQI

-256 LWQSNPIRAETF
+256 LWQSNPGKAETF

-291 SNPLQEQSL
+291 FNPLQEQSL
-300 ELAIASLSEN
+300 ERAIASLSES
-310 FHRFNG
+310 FHRSNG

-321 QINLEYSLPPEIN
+321 QINLESSLPPEIN

-345 TNISKYAYATEIKLE
+345 TNISKYAFATDVKLE
-360 LTTIRGNL
+360 LTEIRGNL

-381 RQNTTGFGLHSMRDR
+381 GQNTTGFGLHSMRDR
-396 TLAIG
+396 TLALG

-415 ITVDIPLT
+415 ITVNIPLT

>member
-1 MSRPIQIK
+1 MNSHLKIN

-21 TLLAIAALTA
+21 ILLTITALIA
-31 VIPPPLRPF
+31 VIPPPLRRFRP
-40 GHKPPELSICS
+40 KPIEQSICGA
-51 VFPDLS
+51 FPDLS
-57 VCSILPQLSI
+57 VCNLLPELSI
-67 YSLIIFALMG
+67 YSLVGFALMG
-77 LRLPRSN
+77 LLLPIKSKKYK
-84 QITKVIYTAIE
+84 IIYTIIE
-95 IFLILTT
+95 IALILIT

-111 LFPVLYIILVTRSC
+111 VFPFLYIILVTRSC
-125 LIFQLPGR
+125 LIFNLPGR
-133 LFITTL
+133 LFLTSL
-139 SFTLFLVTTQLKYQ
+139 SFALFLFTTQLKYQ
-153 LFNFQASPQAQ
+153 LFSFQASPQAQ
-164 AQVQERSRFFSLNWS
+164 ERFRFLSLNWS
-179 LTFGLSLVFVLLMMN
+179 LVFGLSLVFVLLMMN

-214 QYAMRI
+214 EYAMRI

-256 LWQSNPIRAETF
+256 LWQSNPGKAETF

-300 ELAIASLSEN
+300 DGAIASLLEN
-310 FHRFNG
+310 FHRSNG

-321 QINLEYSLPPEIN
+321 QINLEYPLPPEIN

-345 TNISKYAYATEIKLE
+345 TNISKYAYATEVRLE
-360 LTTIRGNL
+360 LTTTRGNL

-381 RQNTTGFGLHSMRDR
+381 GQNTTGFGLHSMRDR
-396 TLAIG
+396 TLALG

-415 ITVDIPLT
+415 ITVNIPLM
-423 RLT
+423 RLK